1 MDVNKQ
7 ASVSAAGTVSGEDLA
22 LINAMARRELT
33 ADEVY
38 TFGVRLCDNEI
49 DRDNERFDEETLEE
63 LGRLFVGAPGVFDH
77 QWSAHGQTARIYR
90 TELVRDGEA
99 TSDGRACCWLKGW
112 AYMMRTEENA
122 GLIAEID
129 GGIKREVSVGCA
141 VREVRCS
148 VCGGTLGSCG
158 HEKGEVYGGQ
168 VCCGV
173 LTGATDAYEWS
184 FVAVPAQPMAGV
196 VKGWAP
202 KGGSLRQVLAWAD
215 RDGAWQKELDRLEQE
230 AAAGRQYLS
239 TLRKEVVRLGLLA
252 DFGLRGEQL
261 RGLTEKLDAEALEE
275 MKKSLEEKLGQ
286 GLGLSVQLR
295 YARGTGQNG
304 GDDGSFVI

>member
-1 MDVNKQ
+1 MR
-7 ASVSAAGTVSGEDLA
+7 LA
-22 LINAMARRELT
+22 EP
-33 ADEVY
+33 V
-38 TFGVRLCDNEI
+38 
-49 DRDNERFDEETLEE
+49 
-63 LGRLFVGAPGVFDH
+63 
-77 QWSAHGQTARIYR
+77 
-90 TELVRDGEA
+90 
-99 TSDGRACCWLKGW
+99 
-112 AYMMRTEENA
+112 
-122 GLIAEID
+122 
-129 GGIKREVSVGCA
+129 
-141 VREVRCS
+141 
-148 VCGGTLGSCG
+148 
-158 HEKGEVYGGQ
+158 
-168 VCCGV
+168 
-173 LTGATDAYEWS
+173 DAYEWS

-261 RGLTEKLDAEALEE
+261 RSLTEKLDAEALEE

-286 GLGLSVQLR
+286 GLGLPVQLR